1 MSALEKK
8 LCNAIDD
15 LIAQVIEHN
24 PQLKKPLLRIQE
36 VLRELAE

>member
-15 LIAQVIEHN
+15 LIAHVIKYN